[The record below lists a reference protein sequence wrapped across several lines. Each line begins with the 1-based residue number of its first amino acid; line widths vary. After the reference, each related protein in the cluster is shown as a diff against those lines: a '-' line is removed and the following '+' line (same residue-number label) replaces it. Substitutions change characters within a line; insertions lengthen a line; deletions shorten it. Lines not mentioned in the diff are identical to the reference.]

1 MESELKSLILKVDKL
16 MEMQELI
23 LERLNQSTILT
34 KEPIIN
40 PKKLTKKEET
50 DKMIEEFKLVFTHQ
64 HRLQKQF
71 NLAVT
76 PQRSRILAY
85 LRSNDPKTFDG
96 LKRNPN

>member
-1 MESELKSLILKVDKL
+1 MESEIKTLILKVDKL

-34 KEPIIN
+34 KEPIIIL
-40 PKKLTKKEET
+40 KKLTKKEDT
-50 DKMIEEFKLVFTHQ
+50 DKMMEEFKLVLTHKL
-64 HRLQKQF
+64 RLQKLF

-76 PQRSRILAY
+76 PQRNRILAY
-85 LRSNDPKTFDG
+85 LRSNDPKAFDG